1 MSSPMQNLK
10 TFMQRNVL
18 KVKQLEISSTS
29 FKGTTFVIGNEAGD
43 ADSII
48 SSLTYAYLKHF
59 LSLHDEGQPKIAR
72 LRMPVI
78 PIISVRRDEAH
89 LRRDVELLLA
99 EVDLQLSDLIC
110 LDECHIS
117 RLASDNKLDLILVDH
132 NVLSSSVSAKL
143 GEKEHSD
150 DMIKEIL
157 DHHEDG
163 CCHLSA
169 SVREIAFDSEKMKPG
184 VASTCTIVAEKFL
197 EPQNI
202 EALTSDIATLL
213 IAVIALD
220 SLNMDPMIKRG
231 TPRDKHALDSL
242 QLMFPK
248 IERDRLFGMLTNAKT
263 DPIFWEALSARDAVR
278 IDRKDFAFK
287 KETDFGVTDAKGD
300 GLYAISSVLQSASSF
315 LRKSDLDKVLQNTF
329 YCTKREAAD
338 CNEES
343 PSSTVPADLLVIMG
357 LELFPSIRRSLL
369 FFSPSEKRL
378 RNLSTYLAIN
388 CTDMKLSTLVTEP
401 DYPASRS
408 LDGGDVHMLAFDQ
421 GNTDLSRKQIA
432 PIVSKFYETP
442 YNK

>member
-10 TFMQRNVL
+10 TFVQRNVS
-18 KVKQLEISSTS
+18 KVKQLETSSTS
-29 FKGTTFVIGNEAGD
+29 FMGATFVIGNEAGD

-48 SSLTYAYLKHF
+48 SSLTYAFLKNF
-59 LSLHDEGQPKIAR
+59 LSLDDEVQPKIAK
-72 LRMPVI
+72 LRMPVF

-99 EVDLQLSDLIC
+99 EVGLQLSDLIC

-132 NVLSSSVSAKL
+132 NKLAGSVSAQF
-143 GEKEHSD
+143 GEREHRD

-163 CCHLSA
+163 RFHLSA

-202 EALTSDIATLL
+202 KALTSDIATLL
-213 IAVIALD
+213 IAVITLD
-220 SLNMDPMIKRG
+220 SLNMDPIQKRG

-248 IERDRLFGMLTNAKT
+248 IQRDRLYGMLTNAKT
-263 DPIFWEALSARDAVR
+263 DPIFWESLSARDAVR
-278 IDRKDFAFK
+278 IDRKDFSFK
-287 KETDFGVTDAKGD
+287 KVTDFGVTDVKGD

-315 LRKSDLDKVLQNTF
+315 LRKGDLDSVLQNAF
-329 YCTKREAAD
+329 YCKLPEASND
-338 CNEES
+338 EEPLS
-343 PSSTVPADLLVIMG
+343 CTSPADLLVIMG
-357 LELFPSIRRSLL
+357 LELFPTVRRSLL
-369 FFSPSEKRL
+369 LFSPSEKRL
-378 RNLSTYLAIN
+378 RNLSTYFAVNFGDMRLQTLA
-388 CTDMKLSTLVTEP
+388 TEP
-401 DYPASRS
+401 DYPACRS
-408 LDGGDVHMLAFDQ
+408 LDGGDVYMLAFDQ
-421 GNTDLSRKQIA
+421 GNAELSRKQIA
-432 PIVSKFYETP
+432 PIIAKFYETS
-442 YNK
+442 YNA